1 MSPNPKL
8 AQRLR
13 TLADGMQK
21 DIDSKMDPA
30 TAHQNLTPRRIR
42 IIQGMRRDGER
53 LQQVQ
58 AAMRAMADWH
68 EGRGPRAVGHD
79 FAAICTRQGF
89 QSLRTEDLHRLV
101 EPPKPDP
108 LQVIRAMEH
117 ELVGVKIPGFFPT
130 PEKLGSEVVRLAQ
143 LEPGQTVLEPGAGKG
158 DLADLVRAL
167 HTNPPDTC
175 EINYRLRQ
183 LLEAKGH
190 RIIAPD
196 VYDLR
201 SGTYDRIVMNPP
213 FEKGEDARQVQHCFD
228 HLLAP
233 GGRLVS
239 IVGAGILSSE
249 RGKAFR
255 DWLDARRGRVVDV
268 EPGAFAGA
276 ASFRQ
281 TGVNVKIIVL
291 DKPLIPDVTITSS
304 HSPRRTPVQA
314 ATQARIDAGLR
325 THDLEMTPRR
335 AAAQKAAAT
344 RRARLAATSTAN

>member
-1 MSPNPKL
+1 VTPNPTKL
-8 AQRLR
+8 RA
-13 TLADGMQK
+13 LADAMQK
-21 DIDSKMDPA
+21 DIDSKFHPA
-30 TAHQNLTPRRIR
+30 TALQNLTQRRIR
-42 IIQGMRRDGER
+42 VIDGMRRDGER
-53 LQQVQ
+53 LQLIQS
-58 AAMRAMADWH
+58 AMRAMADWH
-68 EGRGPRAVGHD
+68 EGAGPRAAGAA
-79 FAAICTRQGF
+79 FAQLATRQGF
-89 QSLRTEDLHRLV
+89 ASRSTAELQTLV
-101 EPPKPDP
+101 APAKPDP
-108 LQVIRAMEH
+108 MLEIRRMEH
-117 ELVGVKIPGFFPT
+117 ELVGAKIPGFFPT
-130 PEKLGSEVVRLAQ
+130 PAKLGAEVVRLAQ

-167 HTNPPDTC
+167 HSNPPDTC
-175 EINYRLRQ
+175 EINFRLRQ

-190 RIIAPD
+190 RLVASD

-249 RGKAFR
+249 RGKSFR
-255 DWLDARRGRVVDV
+255 AWLDARDARVIDC
-268 EPGAFAGA
+268 EPQPFAGA

-291 DKPLIPDVTITSS
+291 DKPLVSTVVHITSS

-314 ATQARIDAGLR
+314 ATQARIDEGLR
-325 THDLEMTPRR
+325 THDLTMTPRR
-335 AAAQKAAAT
+335 AAALKAAAT
-344 RRARLAATSTAN
+344 RRARLAAATSTAN